1 MLKNY
6 QYYQNKHRFI
16 LKAFMAMISFLLLV
30 GISVSPISWKD
41 NPYEMTLQVILI
53 SGMII
58 SLLFFLKTEVNFYKT
73 LFIFLI
79 TVYFYSKFWIFPDTA
94 IMLALFAIA
103 PLFPIFLF
111 DKIGFYIVAT
121 LNIILGPASILIISK
136 TDLQHTY
143 EYVALDSFGNTLNF
157 FAIQIILVFV
167 FIGTNNRM
175 ESNNAFHKEIQQ
187 AKQLNSVGQLAATIA
202 HEIRNPITVVKGF
215 AQLLDQEKELNETEK
230 FYVQT
235 MLTELE
241 YTQVIINDYLS
252 LAKPQTDNVQVIPLN
267 DEIQKISDL
276 LTSFA
281 NNRNIGFLLDFR
293 DDLHIN
299 MNPIELKQILV
310 NIMKNGI
317 ESMNKPGFIKVETE
331 QERTMAKIRITDT
344 GIGLSKD
351 QLEILGTPFYS
362 LKDRGTGIGLTV
374 CYSIVQKYKGKIVV
388 QSEVNKGT
396 SFTIYLPLYKE
407 ID

>member
-136 TDLQHTY
+136 TDLQYTY

-157 FAIQIILVFV
+157 IAIQIILVFV

-252 LAKPQTDNVQVIPLN
+252 LAKPQTENVQVIPLN

-344 GIGLSKD
+344 GIGLSKE

>member
-16 LKAFMAMISFLLLV
+16 LKVFMAMISFLLLV

-111 DKIGFYIVAT
+111 DKIGFYIVAS
-121 LNIILGPASILIISK
+121 LNILLGPASILIISK

-157 FAIQIILVFV
+157 IAIQIILVFV

-344 GIGLSKD
+344 GIGLSKE

>member
-16 LKAFMAMISFLLLV
+16 LKAFMAMISLLLLV

-41 NPYEMTLQVILI
+41 NPYAMILQVILI

-58 SLLFFLKTEVNFYKT
+58 SLLFYLKTEVNFYKT

-79 TVYFYSKFWIFPDTA
+79 TVYLYGKFLIFPDTA
-94 IMLALFAIA
+94 IMLALFALA
-103 PLFPIFLF
+103 PLIPIFLF

-121 LNIILGPASILIISK
+121 LNFILGPASILIISK
-136 TDLQHTY
+136 TDLQNTY

-157 FAIQIILVFV
+157 IAIQIILVFV
-167 FIGTNNRM
+167 FIGTNNRV
-175 ESNNAFHKEIQQ
+175 ESTNAFHKEIQQ
-187 AKQLNSVGQLAATIA
+187 AKQLNSIGQLAATIA

-252 LAKPQTDNVQVIPLN
+252 LAKPQTDNVEVIPLN
-267 DEIQKISDL
+267 FEIQKISDL

-281 NNRNIGFLLDFR
+281 NNQNIGFLLDFR

-310 NIMKNGI
+310 NIIKNGI
-317 ESMNKPGFIKVETE
+317 ESMNDPGFIKVETE
-331 QERTMAKIRITDT
+331 QEGTMAKIRITDT
-344 GIGLSKD
+344 GMGLSKK

-388 QSEVNKGT
+388 QSELNKGT
-396 SFTIYLPLYKE
+396 SFTIYLPLHRE

>member
-1 MLKNY
+1 
-6 QYYQNKHRFI
+6 
-16 LKAFMAMISFLLLV
+16 MAMISFLLLV

-344 GIGLSKD
+344 GIGLSKE

>member
-79 TVYFYSKFWIFPDTA
+79 TVYFYSKFWVFPDTA

-111 DKIGFYIVAT
+111 DKIGFYIVAS
-121 LNIILGPASILIISK
+121 LNILLGPASILIISK

-157 FAIQIILVFV
+157 IAIQIILVFV

-344 GIGLSKD
+344 GIGLSKE

>member
-157 FAIQIILVFV
+157 IAMQIILVFV

-344 GIGLSKD
+344 GIGLSKE

>member
-157 FAIQIILVFV
+157 IAIQIILVFV

-267 DEIQKISDL
+267 AEIQKISDL

-344 GIGLSKD
+344 GIGLSKE

-396 SFTIYLPLYKE
+396 SFTIYLPLYNE

>member
-111 DKIGFYIVAT
+111 DKIGFYIVAS
-121 LNIILGPASILIISK
+121 LNILLGPASILIISK

-157 FAIQIILVFV
+157 IAIQIILVFV

-344 GIGLSKD
+344 GIGLSKE

-396 SFTIYLPLYKE
+396 SFTIYLPLYNK
-407 ID
+407 IH

>member
-79 TVYFYSKFWIFPDTA
+79 TVYMYSKFWVFPDTA

-136 TDLQHTY
+136 TDLQYTY

-157 FAIQIILVFV
+157 IAIQIILAFV

-344 GIGLSKD
+344 GIGLSKE

>member
-1 MLKNY
+1 
-6 QYYQNKHRFI
+6 
-16 LKAFMAMISFLLLV
+16 MAMISFLLLV

-121 LNIILGPASILIISK
+121 LNIVLGPASILIISK
-136 TDLQHTY
+136 TELQYTY

-157 FAIQIILVFV
+157 IAIQIILVFV

-344 GIGLSKD
+344 GIGLSKE

>member
-157 FAIQIILVFV
+157 FAIQIILAFV

-344 GIGLSKD
+344 GIGLSKE

>member
-157 FAIQIILVFV
+157 IAIQIILVFV

-331 QERTMAKIRITDT
+331 QERTMVKIRITDT
-344 GIGLSKD
+344 GIGLSKE

>member
-1 MLKNY
+1 
-6 QYYQNKHRFI
+6 
-16 LKAFMAMISFLLLV
+16 MAMISFLLLV

-136 TDLQHTY
+136 TDLQYTY

-157 FAIQIILVFV
+157 IAIQIILVFV

-293 DDLHIN
+293 VDLHIN

-344 GIGLSKD
+344 GIGLSKE

>member
-1 MLKNY
+1 
-6 QYYQNKHRFI
+6 
-16 LKAFMAMISFLLLV
+16 MAMISFLLLV

-121 LNIILGPASILIISK
+121 LNIILGLASILIISK

-344 GIGLSKD
+344 GIGLSKE

>member
-1 MLKNY
+1 
-6 QYYQNKHRFI
+6 
-16 LKAFMAMISFLLLV
+16 MAMISFLLLV

-111 DKIGFYIVAT
+111 DKIGFYIVAS
-121 LNIILGPASILIISK
+121 LNILLGPASILIISK

-157 FAIQIILVFV
+157 IAIQIILVFV

-344 GIGLSKD
+344 GIGLSKE

-396 SFTIYLPLYKE
+396 SFTIYLPLYNK

>member
-41 NPYEMTLQVILI
+41 NPYEMTLQAILI

-157 FAIQIILVFV
+157 IAIQIILVFV

-344 GIGLSKD
+344 GIGLSKE

>member
-16 LKAFMAMISFLLLV
+16 LKAFMVMISFLLLV

-157 FAIQIILVFV
+157 IAIQIILVFV

-344 GIGLSKD
+344 GIGLSKE

>member
-157 FAIQIILVFV
+157 IAIQIILVFV

-241 YTQVIINDYLS
+241 YTQVIINDYLT

-317 ESMNKPGFIKVETE
+317 ESMNNPGFIKVETE
-331 QERTMAKIRITDT
+331 QECTMAKIRITDT
-344 GIGLSKD
+344 GIGLSKE

>member
-157 FAIQIILVFV
+157 IAIQIILVFV

-344 GIGLSKD
+344 GIGLSKE

-396 SFTIYLPLYKE
+396 SFTIYLPLYNK

>member
-344 GIGLSKD
+344 GIGLSKE

>member
-1 MLKNY
+1 
-6 QYYQNKHRFI
+6 
-16 LKAFMAMISFLLLV
+16 MAMISFLLLV

-79 TVYFYSKFWIFPDTA
+79 TVYMYSKFWIFPDTA

-136 TDLQHTY
+136 TDLQYTY

-157 FAIQIILVFV
+157 IAIQIILAFV

-344 GIGLSKD
+344 GIGLSKE

>member
-1 MLKNY
+1 
-6 QYYQNKHRFI
+6 
-16 LKAFMAMISFLLLV
+16 MAMISFLLLV

-157 FAIQIILVFV
+157 IAIQIILVFV

-344 GIGLSKD
+344 GIGLSKE

-396 SFTIYLPLYKE
+396 SFTIYLPLYNK

>member
-121 LNIILGPASILIISK
+121 LNIVLGPASILIISK
-136 TDLQHTY
+136 TELQYTY

-157 FAIQIILVFV
+157 IAIQIILVFV

-344 GIGLSKD
+344 GIGLSKE

>member
-121 LNIILGPASILIISK
+121 LNILLGPASILIISK

-157 FAIQIILVFV
+157 IAIQIILVFV

-344 GIGLSKD
+344 GIGLSKE

-396 SFTIYLPLYKE
+396 SFTIYLPLYKK

>member
-157 FAIQIILVFV
+157 IAIQIILAFV

-235 MLTELE
+235 ILTELE

-317 ESMNKPGFIKVETE
+317 ESMNEPGFIKVETE

-344 GIGLSKD
+344 GIGLSKE

>member
-16 LKAFMAMISFLLLV
+16 LKAFMAMISLLLLV

-41 NPYEMTLQVILI
+41 NPYEMILQVILI

-58 SLLFFLKTEVNFYKT
+58 SLLFYLKTEVNFYKT

-79 TVYFYSKFWIFPDTA
+79 TVYLYGKFLIFPDTA
-94 IMLALFAIA
+94 IMLALFALA
-103 PLFPIFLF
+103 PLIPIFLF

-121 LNIILGPASILIISK
+121 LNFILGPAFILIISK
-136 TDLQHTY
+136 TDLQYTY

-157 FAIQIILVFV
+157 IAIQIILVFV
-167 FIGTNNRM
+167 FIGTNNRV
-175 ESNNAFHKEIQQ
+175 ESTNAFHKEIQQ
-187 AKQLNSVGQLAATIA
+187 AKQLNSIGQLAATIA

-252 LAKPQTDNVQVIPLN
+252 LAKPQTDNVEVIPLN
-267 DEIQKISDL
+267 FEIQKISDL

-310 NIMKNGI
+310 NIIKNGI
-317 ESMNKPGFIKVETE
+317 ESMNNPGFIKVETE
-331 QERTMAKIRITDT
+331 QEGAMAKIRITDT
-344 GIGLSKD
+344 GMGLSKK

-388 QSEVNKGT
+388 QSELNKGT
-396 SFTIYLPLYKE
+396 SFTIYLPLHRE

>member
-79 TVYFYSKFWIFPDTA
+79 TVYFYGKFLIFPDTA

-157 FAIQIILVFV
+157 IAIQIILVFV

-175 ESNNAFHKEIQQ
+175 ESNNAFHKEMQQ

-344 GIGLSKD
+344 GIGLSKE

>member
-16 LKAFMAMISFLLLV
+16 LKAFMEMISFLLLV

-157 FAIQIILVFV
+157 IAIQIILAFV

-293 DDLHIN
+293 DVLHIN

-344 GIGLSKD
+344 GIGLSKE